1 MKVIIDCFKLV
12 KGNGKSI
19 GIYNLAHHLVR
30 ELAGRNLDEKQQII
44 ILGNQYNRRD
54 FDLPG
59 LTFMEIKANPFNALR
74 CLWWELFEVSV
85 IAARLQADKV
95 LFPRGFASV
104 LHLTKE
110 VVIIHDMIP
119 FYYHENY
126 PDYFGKLKNGY
137 IMRRL
142 VTSAKKADEVIT
154 VSEASK
160 QDILKYAKVDEHKIK
175 VIYNGCN
182 CMPEINSENEGEAYM
197 IAMTSDLP
205 HKNAAGIVN
214 AYREYCKLTD
224 SPLPLK
230 IIGIADADR
239 FDLPQTDLKGRIECI
254 RYVEKDEELYR
265 MIHHAEVFVF
275 LSLIEG
281 FGFPPV
287 EALQLGTPVVCSNR
301 SSLPEV
307 LGNAAIL
314 VDPEDE
320 KAVAQAI
327 YRVLQE
333 RKDSDSMK
341 EQGKKYVERFSW
353 NKIGKQYW
361 DALMSEEK

>member
-1 MKVIIDCFKLV
+1 MKVVIDCFKLV

-19 GIYNLAHHLVR
+19 GIYNLTHNLVR
-30 ELAGRNLDEKQQII
+30 ELAGENQGGEQQII
-44 ILGNQYNRRD
+44 ILGNKYNRKD

-59 LTFMEIKANPFNALR
+59 LIFIEIKANPFSTLR

-85 IAARLQADKV
+85 VAKKLRADKV
-95 LFPRGFASV
+95 LFPRGFASM

-110 VVIIHDMIP
+110 FVIIHDMIP

-126 PDYFGKLKNGY
+126 PDYFGKLRNGY

-142 VTSAKKADEVIT
+142 VASAKTADGVIT
-154 VSEASK
+154 VSESSK
-160 QDILKYAKVDEHKIK
+160 RDIMKYAKVDESKIK

-182 CMPEINSENEGEAYM
+182 CMPEINSEDEGEAYI

-205 HKNAAGIVN
+205 HKNAVGIIK
-214 AYREYCKLTD
+214 AYREYCQLTD
-224 SPLPLK
+224 VPLSLK
-230 IIGIADADR
+230 IIGIADVKK
-239 FDLPQTDLKGRIECI
+239 FDLPLTEPKGKIECI
-254 RYVEKDEELYR
+254 QYVEKDEELYS
-265 MIHHAEVFVF
+265 MIHNAKVFVF

-287 EALQLGTPVVCSNR
+287 EALQLGTPVVCSDR

-307 LGNAAIL
+307 LGNAAVL
-314 VDPEDE
+314 VNPEDE

-333 RKDSDSMK
+333 KRDSGSVAA
-341 EQGKKYVERFSW
+341 EGKRYVERFSW

-361 DALMSEEK
+361 NTLMNEEK